1 LLPFR
6 TGPITKAMSV
16 LCNHEAAARWK
27 GSLPV
32 DAVVAGMDSQCV
44 PSAIEDI
51 GLTPGRT
58 KVSLRQ

>member
-1 LLPFR
+1 
-6 TGPITKAMSV
+6 MSV
-16 LCNHEAAARWK
+16 LCNHEAAARWI